1 MSASEY
7 LYTVLLRPRPLRK
20 MANATLR
27 AILPKVARIHGAK
40 IALNPR
46 DPVVSGALTLGVY
59 EREEIDF
66 FRRHFKPTMTLADVG
81 ANVGLYT
88 GLALASPEFS
98 GTILSIEPDADSRS
112 YLEKTIAAN
121 PVRPPARAQMVAA
134 AASDR
139 SGRVP
144 FYRNPENHGDN
155 RLYPDPAL
163 QESGTVETETLDQ
176 ICQDQGID
184 TLDFLKIDV
193 QGAEARALAGAKNI
207 LAASSRVI
215 LMTEFWPDGL
225 TRCGSDPQEY
235 LRLLEACGFI
245 LHLANG
251 QPLRASEKEKLIAG
265 CTGRRYLNLYGFKR

>member
-1 MSASEY
+1 MSPSEF

-20 MANATLR
+20 LANATLR

-59 EREEIDF
+59 EREEIAF
-66 FRRHFKPTMTLADVG
+66 FRRHFEPSMTLADVG

-88 GLALASPEFS
+88 GLALATPKFS
-98 GTILSIEPDADSRS
+98 GTILSIEPDVDSRS

-121 PVRPPARAQMVAA
+121 PVRSPARAQMIASAV
-134 AASDR
+134 SDR

-155 RLYPDPAL
+155 RLYADPVL
-163 QESGTVETETLDQ
+163 QESGTVTTETLDQ
-176 ICQDQGID
+176 ICQNQEIGA
-184 TLDFLKIDV
+184 LDFLKIDV
-193 QGAEARALAGAKNI
+193 QGAEARVLAGAKNI

-215 LMTEFWPDGL
+215 LMTEFWPHGL

-235 LRLLEACGFI
+235 LRLLEARGFI
-245 LHLANG
+245 LHHANG
-251 QPLRASEKEKLIAG
+251 QPLQTSEQKKLIQG
-265 CTGRRYLNLYGFKR
+265 CTGRRYINLYGFKG